1 MQNKEYTLK
10 ERYNDFLDRAIRNNG
25 IYRIP
30 NTLESNNE
38 REKVYNELINS
49 LLPNIQDLTSME
61 TIFIRKRLG
70 VDSQIFNIGKIASE
84 YGISKASVV
93 DTLAK
98 ATDKMIKRIKRGYAT
113 ISVENTTQ
121 EDLLTRSI
129 DTFNNIS
136 VKTARILLSEGI
148 YSVKDLLNYPLIQLK
163 KKYSD
168 EIADL
173 DSFLKNL
180 NSTLKNETTS
190 KDNVRYAKTLNE
202 YEINLRKGELEKID
216 VMESKINDQIEE
228 LFRRKERYIRMR
240 TKLLSEISELEK
252 EEKQKSL

>member
-70 VDSQIFNIGKIASE
+70 VDSQILNIGEIASK

-163 KKYSD
+163 KKYLD

-216 VMESKINDQIEE
+216 VMEDKINAQIEE
-228 LFRRKERYIRMR
+228 LLRRKERYIRMR

>member
-70 VDSQIFNIGKIASE
+70 VDSQILNIGEIASK

-163 KKYSD
+163 KKYLD

-173 DSFLKNL
+173 DGFLKNL
-180 NSTLKNETTS
+180 NQTLKNETTS

-216 VMESKINDQIEE
+216 VMEDKINAQIEE
-228 LFRRKERYIRMR
+228 LLRRKERYIRMR

>member
-49 LLPNIQDLTSME
+49 SLPNIQDLTSME

-70 VDSQIFNIGKIASE
+70 VDSQILNIGEIARE

-148 YSVKDLLNYPLIQLK
+148 YSVKDLLNYPLMQLK

-180 NSTLKNETTS
+180 NSTLKNEKTS

-202 YEINLRKGELEKID
+202 YEINLRKGELDKID
-216 VMESKINDQIEE
+216 AMESKINAQIEE
-228 LFRRKERYIRMR
+228 LLRRKERYIRMK
-240 TKLLSEISELEK
+240 TKLSSEISELEK

>member
-38 REKVYNELINS
+38 RKKVYNELINS
-49 LLPNIQDLTSME
+49 SLPNIQDLTSME

-70 VDSQIFNIGKIASE
+70 VDSQILNIGEIARE

-180 NSTLKNETTS
+180 NSTLKNEKTS

-202 YEINLRKGELEKID
+202 YEINLRKGELDKID
-216 VMESKINDQIEE
+216 VMEGKINAQIEE
-228 LFRRKERYIRMR
+228 LFRRKERYIRMK